1 MAFENP
7 IQSTLGTSSFAAYEE
22 KTYAKHQENAEKEI
36 VETVQNLFSNLS
48 FMMILKQWA
57 GAQGFHLHGWRK
69 VGVRFKSGVK
79 RDILSPVFLKAKP
92 KNPGRGR
99 KPGRRKRTLRHL
111 GLELLGIFERRSPA
125 LIRLCVHMAALS
137 PSFEVAALA
146 LRNFGVTVDANLL
159 RSLVYR
165 FGEAA
170 IKRRIRCHADPGWNQ
185 PGLRVQV
192 CVDAGR
198 TRERRKKR
206 GKREK
211 GGKRQGFHT
220 DWTAPW
226 LLTINVFDENGKKVK
241 SIPPIVDGSC
251 GDIDKLFDLLRR
263 HLEAIN
269 LAEVAEIVLCAD
281 GGIGIWPRF
290 EALADELEL
299 KNPEFVLDYTHAKQ
313 NMVEVTDAIIEAMKL
328 GKTKANRLRERV
340 GEMLWH
346 GDIEAIEQLVEKN
359 MKGTRSR
366 KKALKKLKEY
376 FGDHSKFQYETLKN
390 RNIPVGSGAVESAI
404 RRVINL
410 RIKSPGMFWKK
421 ENIELMI
428 FLRSLVLTGKLRNAF
443 EVTCETPLIMLSE
456 NRLSECPVAA

>member
-7 IQSTLGTSSFAAYEE
+7 IRSTFGTSNFAAYEE
-22 KTYAKHQENAEKEI
+22 NKYVKHQENAEKEI
-36 VETVQNLFSNLS
+36 VESIQNLFSNLA
-48 FMMILKQWA
+48 FMIILKQW
-57 GAQGFHLHGWRK
+57 GGTQSLLFHGWRK

-99 KPGRRKRTLRHL
+99 KPRRRKNTLRHL

-125 LIRLCVHMAALS
+125 LVKLCVHMAVLS
-137 PSFEVAALA
+137 PSFEVAVLT

-159 RSLVYR
+159 RTLVYR
-165 FGEAA
+165 FGKAA
-170 IKRRIRCHADPGWNQ
+170 IKCRIQCHADPGWNQ

-198 TRERRKKR
+198 ARERRKKR
-206 GKREK
+206 GKRAK

-220 DWTAPW
+220 DWMGPW
-226 LLTINVFDENGKKVK
+226 LLTINLFDENGKTVK
-241 SIPPIVDGSC
+241 SVPPIVDGSC
-251 GDIDKLFDLLRR
+251 GDINELFNLLRR

-269 LAEVAEIVLCAD
+269 LAEVGEIVFCAD

-290 EALADELEL
+290 EALANEL
-299 KNPEFVLDYTHAKQ
+299 KLQNPKFVLDYTHAKQ
-313 NMVEVTDAIIEAMKL
+313 NMVEVTDAIIQSMKL

-346 GDIEAIEQLVEKN
+346 GDIDAIEQLVEKN
-359 MKGTRSR
+359 IKGTRLR

-376 FGDHSKFQYETLKN
+376 FGDHSKFQYATLKN

-410 RIKSPGMFWKK
+410 RIKSPGMFWKR

-428 FLRSLVLTGKLRNAF
+428 FLRSLMLTGKLKNAF
-443 EVTCETPLIMLSE
+443 EATCEIPLIMLKQ
-456 NRLSECPVAA
+456 NRLHECPSAA